1 MHKRQ
6 RNALR
11 RFRRV
16 QEFLAANEV
25 PETAAQVQQLS
36 EVISQLAEEGAEQD
50 LSVRQSR
57 GEVARQRALRKA
69 LWVHHLVPISRI
81 ARRMFGVP
89 GMDVKFR
96 LPPRR
101 ADNEQLID
109 AATGMAQAAESHVA
123 AFVQQGLA
131 PDFVQQ
137 LRAAT
142 AAVADAVGSRVQAW
156 QRRSR
161 AGETVTALVRRGRAS
176 VDMLDAIVSS
186 RLEPKP
192 ELLAAWKTAK
202 RLTDVGGGGA
212 PAVALADPEVKAA

>member
-1 MHKRQ
+1 MTKTQ

-25 PETAAQVQQLS
+25 SETAAQVQQLS
-36 EVISQLAEEGAEQD
+36 EVIRQLAENGAEQD
-50 LSVRQSR
+50 VSLRQSR
-57 GEVARQRALRKA
+57 GEVARQRSLRRA
-69 LWVHHLVPISRI
+69 LWVHHLVPVSRI
-81 ARRMFGVP
+81 ARRMFGLP

-101 ADNEQLID
+101 ADNEALID

-142 AAVADAVGSRVQAW
+142 AEVSAAVGTRVQAG
-156 QRRSR
+156 QRRTR
-161 AGETVTALVRRGRAS
+161 ADETVTALIGRGRAS
-176 VDMLDAIVSS
+176 VYMLDAIVSS
-186 RLEPKP
+186 RLESKP

-202 RLTDVGGGGA
+202 RETDAGGGGA
-212 PAVALADPEVKAA
+212 PPADPAAEAKAA

>member
-1 MHKRQ
+1 MHKKQ

-25 PETAAQVQQLS
+25 PDTAAQVQQLS
-36 EVISQLAEEGAEQD
+36 EVIRQLAENGAVQD
-50 LSVRQSR
+50 VSVRQSR
-57 GEVARQRALRKA
+57 GEVARQRSLRRA
-69 LWVHHLVPISRI
+69 LWVHHLAPVSRI

-109 AATGMAQAAESHVA
+109 AATGMAETAEAHVA
-123 AFVQQGLA
+123 AFVQQGLS
-131 PDFVQQ
+131 PEFVQQ

-142 AAVADAVGSRVQAW
+142 AEVAAAVGTRVQAR
-156 QRRSR
+156 QRRTR
-161 AGETVTALVRRGRAS
+161 ADETVSALIGHSNAR

-186 RLEPKP
+186 RLESKP
-192 ELLAAWKTAK
+192 ELLAAWKAAK
-202 RLTDVGGGGA
+202 RHLDAGGGGA
-212 PAVALADPEVKAA
+212 PPAEPPADAIAA

>member
-1 MHKRQ
+1 MNRMQ

-16 QEFLAANEV
+16 QEFLAANQV
-25 PETAAQVQQLS
+25 AGTAAQVQQLS
-36 EVISQLAEEGAEQD
+36 EVIRQLTETGAEQD
-50 LSVRQSR
+50 VSGRQSR

-89 GMDVKFR
+89 GMDVKFA
-96 LPPRR
+96 LPRYR
-101 ADNEQLID
+101 ADNEALID
-109 AATGMAQAAESHVA
+109 AATGMAQAAEPHVA
-123 AFVQQGLA
+123 AFVQQGL
-131 PDFVQQ
+131 PQDFVQQ

-142 AAVADAVGSRVQAW
+142 AAVSAAVGSRVQAW

-161 AGETVTALVRRGRAS
+161 AGETVTALLSRGRAS

-186 RLEPKP
+186 RLESKP
-192 ELLAAWKTAK
+192 DLLAAWKSAK
-202 RLTDVGGGGA
+202 RLTDAGGGGA
-212 PAVALADPEVKAA
+212 APADPVDPEVKAA